1 MSQLQMLRK
10 WAAYN
15 GLEIVTTSNDGGQ
28 WWMTVNVEKPIKF
41 QAASKWQPTTE
52 EAAAKV
58 IEQLE
63 EIGEDLNVT

>member
-1 MSQLQMLRK
+1 MSQLQKLRK
-10 WAAYN
+10 WAAYR
-15 GLEIVTTSNDGGQ
+15 GLEIVTTSNDEGQ
-28 WWMTVNVEKPIKF
+28 WWMTVNVEKPITF
-41 QAASKWQPTTE
+41 QAESKWQPTTE